1 MAYLVL
7 SGTTDLSNVWQT
19 IPQTLINSQVHM
31 FNLIIYKLSMLE
43 LTILAKMHVTQPW
56 AQITN
61 WN

>member
-43 LTILAKMHVTQPW
+43 LTILAKMHVTQP
-56 AQITN
+56 
-61 WN
+61 